1 MGVADVIRGECVTA
15 RLHDDMT
22 LDRLIVCTKLI
33 EDSKL
38 RRMDRNFKRG
48 GSSDHEKT
56 KVKKRAQTQ

>member
-22 LDRLIVCTKLI
+22 LDRLMVCKKLI

-38 RRMDRNFKRG
+38 RRMARNFKRG
-48 GSSDHEKT
+48 GSSDNDQT
-56 KVKKRAQTQ
+56 RLKKI